1 MEKRENIAEQLF
13 GEALELPRERRGAFL
28 DAACRGIP
36 EVRSAVESMLAE
48 NDRLRGFLSESPYK
62 RAEETT
68 VVEVARL
75 QELNAGTLLGH
86 YRVTRRLGRGGMG
99 VVYEA
104 EDQKLGRSVA
114 IKMLPEATRSDPV
127 ATERFWREARAASS
141 LNHPGICTI
150 YELNESGDHPFIVM
164 ELLEGQSL
172 DKLDYRR
179 AMPYPKLLDFGV
191 QVADA
196 LAAAHRK
203 GILHRD
209 IKPGNIFVSPSGQA
223 KILDFGLAKFED
235 ADSSLASTLV
245 DGGNETEVAGVVFPQ
260 QLLTS
265 PGSTLG
271 TIAYMSPEQAR
282 GEALDARSDVFSLG
296 VVLYQLATGQHPFI
310 GSTTA
315 VTFDRI
321 LNAAPTAP
329 ISINPELPLEF
340 ERVLNETLEKDRE
353 IRCQSAA
360 ELRVDLIRL
369 QRQSSG
375 RHASGPIRPD
385 AGVVEVAPPTAN
397 KSRTLPAALIVL
409 VVLVIASLFAWR
421 LWPRAT
427 PFSSMSVSQ
436 ITNTGTLERIALS
449 GDGKF
454 LAEVKNDAGQ
464 RTVWIRNLATNT
476 DTQILS
482 AFPSQYLGLTFSPD
496 ANYLYFT
503 RETPDNGVVSR
514 IYTMPVFGGTPRQ
527 IVLDVDSA
535 PSLSPDGSRFV
546 YLRWTPDRKDQY
558 SEIHIADKD
567 GSNDQLLYT
576 SINKAEAPVWSPR
589 GSEIAWIE
597 VTGTTTAVVKILDR
611 TSKKVRNIAQPRGAA
626 FDRKDQ
632 GYSDLAWLADGRH
645 LLILYSKAHSDREQ
659 IGILD
664 IAGNGFYPLTND
676 VNAYSQLAITADGKT
691 LATVLTNVDSS
702 LAYYKG
708 DGGKVISSTPLRIT
722 PTSLAWADED
732 RLFLITRG
740 IGISQLER
748 TAGTVQPI
756 DTGDLNIGR
765 YINTCQDGHIL
776 FTAIPK
782 DGAEPHLFR
791 MNGDGSELTQLTHAG
806 IVRAPFCTPDSQK
819 AYFTIRDQADVL
831 LAALWSVPLAG
842 GTPRKEFE
850 AHTRGSFLLTRD
862 AKFAELILV
871 QNLAQSIEIVDLTS
885 LTIVHRLPMDL
896 TYSEGTAPLFSP
908 DGKALVDGAISKSGN
923 TLLYEPIDGSPA
935 HFMIDPTHNTITDFA
950 WSPSGS
956 KLGVLQLRKSSD
968 VVLITDLAGKQPL

>member
-1 MEKRENIAEQLF
+1 MGWTGL
-13 GEALELPRERRGAFL
+13 AL
-28 DAACRGIP
+28 AAWRPPLHDGC
-36 EVRSAVESMLAE
+36 V
-48 NDRLRGFLSESPYK
+48 
-62 RAEETT
+62 
-68 VVEVARL
+68 
-75 QELNAGTLLGH
+75 QELSAGTLLGH

-104 EDQKLGRSVA
+104 EDQKLRRSVA
-114 IKMLPEATRSDPV
+114 IKILPEATRSDL
-127 ATERFWREARAASS
+127 AALERFWREARAASS

-150 YELNESGDHPFIVM
+150 HELNESGDHPFIVM

-172 DKLDYRR
+172 DKLDRR

-196 LAAAHRK
+196 LDAAHKK
-203 GILHRD
+203 GVLHRD
-209 IKPGNIFVSPSGQA
+209 IKPGNIFVSPSGQV

-235 ADSSLASTLV
+235 PDLNLATTLR
-245 DGGNETEVAGVVFPQ
+245 DEGNENVAAHVPQ

-296 VVLYQLATGQHPFI
+296 VVLYELATGKHPFI

-315 VTFDRI
+315 VTFDHI

-340 ERVLNETLEKDRE
+340 DGVLNKVLEKDRE

-360 ELRVDLIRL
+360 ELRVDLKRL
-369 QRQSSG
+369 QRKSSEGHAG
-375 RHASGPIRPD
+375 RSIRPD
-385 AGVVEVAPPTAN
+385 AGVQAAIASPPAK
-397 KSRTLPAALIVL
+397 KSRALPAALIVL
-409 VVLVIASLFAWR
+409 VVVVTAGLLGWR
-421 LWPRAT
+421 MWPRAM

-436 ITNTGTLERIALS
+436 ITDTGTLEGIALS

-482 AFPSQYLGLTFSPD
+482 AYPSQYLGLTFSPD

-535 PSLSPDGSRFV
+535 PSLSPDGNRFV

-576 SINKAEAPVWSPR
+576 SVDKAEAPVWSPR
-589 GSEIAWIE
+589 GNEIAWIE
-597 VTGTTTAVVKILDR
+597 VTGTTTAIVKIMDR
-611 TSKKVRNIAQPRGAA
+611 ASKKVKTIAQPSGTT
-626 FDRKDQ
+626 FDRKDE
-632 GYSDLAWLADGRH
+632 GYSDLAWLPDDRH
-645 LLILYSKAHSDREQ
+645 LLCLYSKAHSDREQ

-664 IAGNGFYPLTND
+664 IAGNGFRPVTND
-676 VNAYSQLAITADGKT
+676 VNAYSQIAITADGKT

-708 DGGKVISSTPLRIT
+708 DGGKIISSTPLRIA

-732 RLFLITRG
+732 RLFLITHSV
-740 IGISQLER
+740 GISQLER
-748 TAGTVQPI
+748 TTGTVQPI
-756 DTGDLNIGR
+756 DTGDLNIGHSVN
-765 YINTCQDGHIL
+765 ICQDGHIL

-782 DGAEPHLFR
+782 NGGEPRLFR
-791 MNGDGSELTQLTHAG
+791 MNGDGSEVTQLTDAG
-806 IVRAPFCTPDSQK
+806 IVRAPFCTPDSHR
-819 AYFTIRDQADVL
+819 AYFTVRDEADAL
-831 LAALWSVPLAG
+831 LATLWSVPLAG

-850 AHTRGSFLLTRD
+850 AHTLGSFLLTRD
-862 AKFAELILV
+862 AKFAALILAH
-871 QNLAQSIEIVDLTS
+871 NLTESLEIVDLTS
-885 LTIVHRLPMDL
+885 LRIVHRSPLDL
-896 TYSEGTAPLFSP
+896 SYSEGASPLFSP
-908 DGKALVDGAISKSGN
+908 DGKAIVEGVISNGGN
-923 TLLYEPIDGSPA
+923 TLRYQPINGSPA

-956 KLGVLQLRKSSD
+956 KLGALQLRKSSD
-968 VVLITDLAGKQPL
+968 VVLITDLAGKKPL

>member
-1 MEKRENIAEQLF
+1 M
-13 GEALELPRERRGAFL
+13 
-28 DAACRGIP
+28 
-36 EVRSAVESMLAE
+36 
-48 NDRLRGFLSESPYK
+48 
-62 RAEETT
+62 
-68 VVEVARL
+68 
-75 QELNAGTLLGH
+75 QELSAGTLLGH
-86 YRVTRRLGRGGMG
+86 YRVIRRLGRGGMG

-104 EDQKLGRSVA
+104 EDRKLGRSVA
-114 IKMLPEATRSDPV
+114 IKILPEATRPDP
-127 ATERFWREARAASS
+127 AALERFWREARAASS

-150 YELNESGDHPFIVM
+150 HELNESGDHPFIVM

-196 LAAAHRK
+196 LDAAHKK

-209 IKPGNIFVSPSGQA
+209 IKPGNIFVSPSGQT

-235 ADSSLASTLV
+235 ADSNLASTLG
-245 DGGNETEVAGVVFPQ
+245 DDGNETVGGPQ

-296 VVLYQLATGQHPFI
+296 VVLYELATGQHPFI

-329 ISINPELPLEF
+329 ISVNPELPLEF
-340 ERVLNETLEKDRE
+340 EGVLNNALEKDRE

-360 ELRVDLIRL
+360 ELRVDLKRL
-369 QRQSSG
+369 QRKSSEGHAG
-375 RHASGPIRPD
+375 RPLHPV
-385 AGVVEVAPPTAN
+385 AGVQVGIAPPRAN
-397 KSRTLPAALIVL
+397 KSRTLSTALIVL
-409 VVLVIASLFAWR
+409 VVVVTAGLFGWW
-421 LWPRAT
+421 LWPRAM

-436 ITNTGTLERIALS
+436 ITNTGTLESIALS

-454 LAEVKNDAGQ
+454 LAEVKNDAGL
-464 RTVWIRNLATNT
+464 RTVWIRDLASNT
-476 DTQILS
+476 DTQILG

-527 IVLDVDSA
+527 IILDVDSA
-535 PSLSPDGSRFV
+535 PSLSPDGNRFV

-567 GSNDQLLYT
+567 GTNDQLLYT
-576 SINKAEAPVWSPR
+576 SIDKTEAPVWSPR
-589 GSEIAWIE
+589 GNEIAWIE
-597 VTGTTTAVVKILDR
+597 VTGATTAVVKILDR
-611 TSKKVRNIAQPRGAA
+611 ASKKVRTIAQPRGAA

-645 LLILYSKAHSDREQ
+645 LLFLYSKAHSDREQ

-664 IAGNGFYPLTND
+664 IAGNGFHTLTND

-702 LAYYKG
+702 VAYYKG
-708 DGGKVISSTPLRIT
+708 DGGKMISSTPLRIT
-722 PTSLAWADED
+722 PTSVAWADED

-748 TAGTVQPI
+748 TAGTVLPI
-756 DTGDLNIGR
+756 DTDDLDIGR

-782 DGAEPHLFR
+782 NGEEPRLFR
-791 MNGDGSELTQLTHAG
+791 MNGDGSEVTQLTDAG

-819 AYFTIRDQADVL
+819 AYFTIRDQTDAL

-850 AHTRGSFLLTRD
+850 AHTLGSFLLTRD
-862 AKFAELILV
+862 AKFAELLLAH
-871 QNLAQSIEIVDLTS
+871 NLAESLEIVDLTARR
-885 LTIVHRLPMDL
+885 TVHLLPLDVS
-896 TYSEGTAPLFSP
+896 YSGGTSPLFSP
-908 DGKALVDGAISKSGN
+908 DGKAIVDGAISKSGN
-923 TLLYEPIDGSPA
+923 TLRYLPIDGSPA

-968 VVLITDLAGKQPL
+968 VVLITDLAGKKPL

>member
-1 MEKRENIAEQLF
+1 MEKPENIAEQLF
-13 GEALELPRERRGAFL
+13 GEALELPRERRSAFL
-28 DAACRGIP
+28 DVACRRTPG
-36 EVRSAVESMLAE
+36 VRSAVESMLAE
-48 NDRLRGFLSESPYK
+48 NDRLSGFLSEPPYK
-62 RAEETT
+62 KVLATA
-68 VVEVARL
+68 VVGATRL
-75 QELNAGTLLGH
+75 QELSAGTLLGH

-114 IKMLPEATRSDPV
+114 IKMLPEATRSDPE
-127 ATERFWREARAASS
+127 AIERFWREARAASS
-141 LNHPGICTI
+141 LNHPGICI
-150 YELNESGDHPFIVM
+150 IHELNESGDHPFIVM

-172 DKLDYRR
+172 DKLDYRGG
-179 AMPYPKLLDFGV
+179 MPFPKLLDFGV

-196 LAAAHRK
+196 LAAAHKK

-223 KILDFGLAKFED
+223 KILDFGLAKFGD
-235 ADSSLASTLV
+235 ADSSLASTLG
-245 DGGNETEVAGVVFPQ
+245 DGGDETVVEGAVPR

-282 GEALDARSDVFSLG
+282 GEALDTRSDIFSLG
-296 VVLYQLATGQHPFI
+296 VVLYELATGQHPFI

-329 ISINPELPLEF
+329 ISVNPELPLEF
-340 ERVLNETLEKDRE
+340 ERVLNEALEKDRD

-360 ELRVDLIRL
+360 ELRLDLQRL
-369 QRQSSG
+369 QRKSSEG
-375 RHASGPIRPD
+375 RALRSTRSD
-385 AGVVEVAPPTAN
+385 ATAQIEIAPPPKN

-409 VVLVIASLFAWR
+409 VVVIAGLFGWR
-421 LWPRAT
+421 LWPHAK
-427 PFSSMSVSQ
+427 PFSSISVSQ

-503 RETPDNGVVSR
+503 RETPDNGAVSR

-576 SINKAEAPVWSPR
+576 SIQKTEAPVWSPR
-589 GSEIAWIE
+589 GGEIAWIE
-597 VTGTTTAVVKILDR
+597 VTGTTTAVVKIMDR
-611 TSKKVRNIAQPRGAA
+611 ASKRVRTIAQPKGAA

-632 GYSDLAWLADGRH
+632 GYSDLAWLGDDRH
-645 LLILYSKAHSDREQ
+645 LLFLYSKAHSDREQ

-664 IAGNGFYPLTND
+664 IAVNGFRTLTND
-676 VNAYSQLAITADGKT
+676 VNAYSQLAVTADGKT

-708 DGGKVISSTPLRIT
+708 DGGKMFSSTPLRIA

-732 RLFLITRG
+732 HLFLITRG

-748 TAGTVQPI
+748 TAGNVQPI
-756 DTGDLNIGR
+756 DTGDLDIGR
-765 YINTCQDGHIL
+765 YIDTCQDGYIL

-782 DGAEPHLFR
+782 NAGESRLFR
-791 MNGDGSELTQLTHAG
+791 MNGDGSEITQLTDAG
-806 IVRAPFCTPDSQK
+806 SARAPFCTPDSQK

-850 AHTRGSFLLTRD
+850 AHTFGSFLLTRD
-862 AKFAELILV
+862 AKFTELILAH
-871 QNLAQSIEIVDLTS
+871 NLTNSLDIVDLTS
-885 LTIVHRLPMDL
+885 RRIVHRLPMDMSY
-896 TYSEGTAPLFSP
+896 TEGASPLFSP
-908 DGKALVDGAISKSGN
+908 DGKAIVEGASSKSGN
-923 TLLYEPIDGSPA
+923 TLRYQPIDGSPA

-968 VVLITDLAGKQPL
+968 VVLITDLAGKKPL

>member
-1 MEKRENIAEQLF
+1 M
-13 GEALELPRERRGAFL
+13 
-28 DAACRGIP
+28 
-36 EVRSAVESMLAE
+36 
-48 NDRLRGFLSESPYK
+48 
-62 RAEETT
+62 
-68 VVEVARL
+68 
-75 QELNAGTLLGH
+75 QELSAGTLLGH
-86 YRVTRRLGRGGMG
+86 YRVIRRLGRGGMG

-104 EDQKLGRSVA
+104 EDRKLGRSVA
-114 IKMLPEATRSDPV
+114 IKILPEATRPDP
-127 ATERFWREARAASS
+127 AALERFWREARAASS

-150 YELNESGDHPFIVM
+150 HELNESGDHPFIVM

-196 LAAAHRK
+196 LDAAHKK

-209 IKPGNIFVSPSGQA
+209 IKPGNIFVSPSGQT

-235 ADSSLASTLV
+235 ADSNLASTLG
-245 DGGNETEVAGVVFPQ
+245 DDGNETVGGPQ

-296 VVLYQLATGQHPFI
+296 VVLYELATGQHPFI

-329 ISINPELPLEF
+329 ISVNPELPLEF
-340 ERVLNETLEKDRE
+340 EGVLNNALEKDRE

-360 ELRVDLIRL
+360 ELRVDLKRL
-369 QRQSSG
+369 QRKSSEGHAG
-375 RHASGPIRPD
+375 RPIRPD
-385 AGVVEVAPPTAN
+385 AGVQVGIAPPPAN

-409 VVLVIASLFAWR
+409 AVVVTAGLLGWR
-421 LWPRAT
+421 LWPRPM
-427 PFSSMSVSQ
+427 PFSSMFVSQ
-436 ITNTGTLERIALS
+436 ITNTGTLERIAIS

-482 AFPSQYLGLTFSPD
+482 AYPSQYLGLTFSPD

-535 PSLSPDGSRFV
+535 PSLSPDGNHFV

-576 SINKAEAPVWSPR
+576 SVDKTEAPVWSPQ
-589 GSEIAWIE
+589 GNEIAWIE
-597 VTGTTTAVVKILDR
+597 ATGTTTAVVTILDR
-611 TSKKVRNIAQPRGAA
+611 ASKRVRTIAQPKGAA

-632 GYSDLAWLADGRH
+632 GYSDLAWLGDDRH
-645 LLILYSKAHSDREQ
+645 LLFLYSKAHSDREQ

-664 IAGNGFYPLTND
+664 IAAHGFRTLTND
-676 VNAYSQLAITADGKT
+676 VNAYSQLAVTADGKT

-708 DGGKVISSTPLRIT
+708 DGGKMISSMPLRIT

-748 TAGTVQPI
+748 NAGTVQPI
-756 DTGDLNIGR
+756 DTGDLDIGR
-765 YINTCQDGHIL
+765 YIDTCQDGYIL

-782 DGAEPHLFR
+782 NAEEPRLFR
-791 MNGDGSELTQLTHAG
+791 MNGDGSEITQLTGAG
-806 IVRAPFCTPDSQK
+806 SARAPFCTPDSQK

-842 GTPRKEFE
+842 GN
-850 AHTRGSFLLTRD
+850 S
-862 AKFAELILV
+862 AE
-871 QNLAQSIEIVDLTS
+871 
-885 LTIVHRLPMDL
+885 
-896 TYSEGTAPLFSP
+896 
-908 DGKALVDGAISKSGN
+908 
-923 TLLYEPIDGSPA
+923 
-935 HFMIDPTHNTITDFA
+935 
-950 WSPSGS
+950 
-956 KLGVLQLRKSSD
+956 GV
-968 VVLITDLAGKQPL
+968 

>member
-1 MEKRENIAEQLF
+1 MGLD
-13 GEALELPRERRGAFL
+13 GLAL
-28 DAACRGIP
+28 AAWRPPLHDGC
-36 EVRSAVESMLAE
+36 V
-48 NDRLRGFLSESPYK
+48 
-62 RAEETT
+62 
-68 VVEVARL
+68 
-75 QELNAGTLLGH
+75 QELSAGTLLGH

-104 EDQKLGRSVA
+104 EDQKLRRSVA
-114 IKMLPEATRSDPV
+114 IKVLPEATRSDP
-127 ATERFWREARAASS
+127 AALERFWREARAASS

-150 YELNESGDHPFIVM
+150 HELNESGDQPFIVM

-179 AMPYPKLLDFGV
+179 AMPYHKLLDFGV

-196 LAAAHRK
+196 LDVAHRK

-209 IKPGNIFVSPSGQA
+209 IKPGNIFVSPSGQV

-235 ADSSLASTLV
+235 ADSNLASTLR
-245 DGGNETEVAGVVFPQ
+245 DDGNENRAAQAFSQ
-260 QLLTS
+260 QQLTS

-282 GEALDARSDVFSLG
+282 GETLDARSDVFSLG
-296 VVLYQLATGQHPFI
+296 VVLYEVATGKHPFI
-310 GSTTA
+310 GATTA

-329 ISINPELPLEF
+329 ISVNPELPLEF
-340 ERVLNETLEKDRE
+340 EGVLNKALEKDRE
-353 IRCQSAA
+353 MRCQSAA
-360 ELRVDLIRL
+360 ELRADLKRFQRKSSDGHTIRANTDV
-369 QRQSSG
+369 QVG
-375 RHASGPIRPD
+375 TA
-385 AGVVEVAPPTAN
+385 APPAN
-397 KSRTLPAALIVL
+397 KPRTLPVVL
-409 VVLVIASLFAWR
+409 VVLLFVATAGMLGWW
-421 LWPRAT
+421 LWPPT
-427 PFSSMSVSQ
+427 MPFSSMSVSQ
-436 ITNTGTLERIALS
+436 ITNTGTLEGIALS

-482 AFPSQYLGLTFSPD
+482 AYPSRYMGLTFSPD

-535 PSLSPDGSRFV
+535 PSLSPDGNHFV

-567 GSNDQLLYT
+567 GRNDQLLYS
-576 SINKAEAPVWSPR
+576 SIDKTEAPVWSPR
-589 GSEIAWIE
+589 GNEIAWIE
-597 VTGTTTAVVKILDR
+597 VTGPTTAIVKIMDR
-611 TSKKVRNIAQPRGAA
+611 ASKSVKTIAQPRGAD
-626 FDRKDQ
+626 FDRKDL
-632 GYSDLAWLADGRH
+632 GYSDLAWLPDGRH
-645 LLILYSKAHSDREQ
+645 LLCLYSKAHSDREQ

-664 IAGNGFYPLTND
+664 ISGNGFRTLTND

-708 DGGKVISSTPLRIT
+708 DGGKMISSTPLRIT
-722 PTSLAWADED
+722 PTSLAWADEN

-748 TAGTVQPI
+748 TTGTVQPI
-756 DTGDLNIGR
+756 DTDDLDIGR
-765 YINTCQDGHIL
+765 YINTCHDGHVL

-782 DGAEPHLFR
+782 DGEAPRLFR
-791 MNGDGSELTQLTHAG
+791 MNGDGSELTQLTNKG

-819 AYFTIRDQADVL
+819 AYFTIRDETDTS
-831 LAALWSVPLAG
+831 LAGLWSVPLAG
-842 GTPRKEFE
+842 VTPQKEFS
-850 AHTRGSFLLTRD
+850 AD
-862 AKFAELILV
+862 A
-871 QNLAQSIEIVDLTS
+871 
-885 LTIVHRLPMDL
+885 
-896 TYSEGTAPLFSP
+896 G
-908 DGKALVDGAISKSGN
+908 
-923 TLLYEPIDGSPA
+923 
-935 HFMIDPTHNTITDFA
+935 
-950 WSPSGS
+950 
-956 KLGVLQLRKSSD
+956 
-968 VVLITDLAGKQPL
+968 

>member
-1 MEKRENIAEQLF
+1 MGSTGL
-13 GEALELPRERRGAFL
+13 AL
-28 DAACRGIP
+28 AAWRPPLHDCC
-36 EVRSAVESMLAE
+36 V
-48 NDRLRGFLSESPYK
+48 
-62 RAEETT
+62 
-68 VVEVARL
+68 
-75 QELNAGTLLGH
+75 QELRAGILLGH
-86 YRVTRRLGRGGMG
+86 YRVTRRLGLGGMG

-114 IKMLPEATRSDPV
+114 IKVLPEATRPDP
-127 ATERFWREARAASS
+127 AALERFWREARAASS

-150 YELNESGDHPFIVM
+150 YELNESGDQPFIVM
-164 ELLEGQSL
+164 ELLKGQSL
-172 DKLDYRR
+172 DKLDCRR

-196 LAAAHRK
+196 LDAAHRK

-209 IKPGNIFVSPSGQA
+209 IKPSNIFVSPSGQV

-235 ADSSLASTLV
+235 ADSNLASTLG
-245 DGGNETEVAGVVFPQ
+245 DDGNENGATQAFPQ
-260 QLLTS
+260 QQLTS

-296 VVLYQLATGQHPFI
+296 VVLYEVATGKHPFI
-310 GSTTA
+310 GVTTA

-329 ISINPELPLEF
+329 ISVNPELPLEF
-340 ERVLNETLEKDRE
+340 EGVLNKALEKDRE

-360 ELRVDLIRL
+360 ELRVDLKRL
-369 QRQSSG
+369 QRKSSEGHAG
-375 RHASGPIRPD
+375 RPIRPD
-385 AGVVEVAPPTAN
+385 GSVQVGIAPPPAN
-397 KSRTLPAALIVL
+397 RSRTLPAALIVL
-409 VVLVIASLFAWR
+409 AVVVTAGLFGWR
-421 LWPRAT
+421 LWPRVL

-482 AFPSQYLGLTFSPD
+482 AYPSQYLGLTFSPD

-535 PSLSPDGSRFV
+535 PSLSPDGNHFV

-567 GSNDQLLYT
+567 GSNDQLLYS
-576 SINKAEAPVWSPR
+576 SIHKTEAPVWSPR
-589 GSEIAWIE
+589 GDEIAWIE
-597 VTGTTTAVVKILDR
+597 ATGTTTAVVTILDR
-611 TSKKVRNIAQPRGAA
+611 ASKRVRTIPQPKGAA

-632 GYSDLAWLADGRH
+632 GYSDLAWLGDDRH
-645 LLILYSKAHSDREQ
+645 LLFLYSKAHSDREQ

-664 IAGNGFYPLTND
+664 IAVNGFRTLTND
-676 VNAYSQLAITADGKT
+676 VNAYSQLAVTADGKT

-708 DGGKVISSTPLRIT
+708 DGGKMFSSTPLRIT

-748 TAGTVQPI
+748 TTGTVQPI
-756 DTGDLNIGR
+756 DTGDLDIGR
-765 YINTCQDGHIL
+765 YIDTCQDGYIL

-782 DGAEPHLFR
+782 NAGESRLFR
-791 MNGDGSELTQLTHAG
+791 MNGDGSEITQLTDAG
-806 IVRAPFCTPDSQK
+806 SARAPFCTPDSQK

-831 LAALWSVPLAG
+831 FAALWSVPLVG

-850 AHTRGSFLLTRD
+850 AHTFGSFLLTRD
-862 AKFAELILV
+862 AKFTELILAH
-871 QNLAQSIEIVDLTS
+871 NLTESLDIVDLTS
-885 LTIVHRLPMDL
+885 RRIVHRLPMDMS
-896 TYSEGTAPLFSP
+896 YSEGASPLFSP
-908 DGKALVDGAISKSGN
+908 DGKAIVEGASSKSGN
-923 TLLYEPIDGSPA
+923 TLRYQPIDGSPA
-935 HFMIDPTHNTITDFA
+935 HSMIDPTHNAITDFA

-968 VVLITDLAGKQPL
+968 VVLITDLAGKKPL

>member
-1 MEKRENIAEQLF
+1 
-13 GEALELPRERRGAFL
+13 
-28 DAACRGIP
+28 
-36 EVRSAVESMLAE
+36 
-48 NDRLRGFLSESPYK
+48 
-62 RAEETT
+62 
-68 VVEVARL
+68 
-75 QELNAGTLLGH
+75 
-86 YRVTRRLGRGGMG
+86 MG

-114 IKMLPEATRSDPV
+114 IKMLPEAARRDP
-127 ATERFWREARAASS
+127 AALERFWREARAASS

-150 YELNESGDHPFIVM
+150 HELNESGDQPFLVM

-172 DKLDYRR
+172 DKLDYGR
-179 AMPYPKLLDFGV
+179 AMPYPRLLDFGV

-196 LAAAHRK
+196 LDAAHRK

-235 ADSSLASTLV
+235 AHSHLASTLGN
-245 DGGNETEVAGVVFPQ
+245 DGNETAVAGVFPR

-282 GEALDARSDVFSLG
+282 GETLDARSDVFSLG
-296 VVLYQLATGQHPFI
+296 VVLYELATGRHPFI

-321 LNAAPTAP
+321 LNAAPAAP
-329 ISINPELPLEF
+329 ISVNPELPLDF
-340 ERVLNETLEKDRE
+340 EAVLNKALEKDRE

-360 ELRVDLIRL
+360 ELRADLKRL
-369 QRQSSG
+369 QRRSSEGHAG
-375 RHASGPIRPD
+375 RPIPPD
-385 AGVVEVAPPTAN
+385 AGMRVGIAPPPAH
-397 KSRTLPAALIVL
+397 KSRTLAAALIVL
-409 VVLVIASLFAWR
+409 VVVVTAGLLAWR
-421 LWPRAT
+421 LWPRAL

-436 ITNTGTLERIALS
+436 ITNTGTLERVALS

-503 RETPDNGVVSR
+503 RDTPDNGLVSR

-576 SINKAEAPVWSPR
+576 SIDKAEAPVWSPR
-589 GSEIAWIE
+589 GNEIAWIE
-597 VTGTTTAVVKILDR
+597 VTGTTAAVVKILDR
-611 TSKKVRNIAQPRGAA
+611 NSKRVKTIAQPRGAA

-645 LLILYSKAHSDREQ
+645 LLILYSRAHSDREQ

-664 IAGNGFYPLTND
+664 IAGNGFHTLTND
-676 VNAYSQLAITADGKT
+676 VNAYSQLAITADGMT
-691 LATVLTNVDSS
+691 LATVLTDVDSS
-702 LAYYKG
+702 LAYYNG
-708 DGGKVISSTPLRIT
+708 DGGKMISSTPLRIT

-732 RLFLITRG
+732 RLFLITRN
-740 IGISQLER
+740 IGISQVER
-748 TAGTVQPI
+748 TAGTVQPM
-756 DTGDLNIGR
+756 DTGDLVVGR
-765 YINTCQDGHIL
+765 YINTCQDGHVL
-776 FTAIPK
+776 FTAIP
-782 DGAEPHLFR
+782 GNGGEPRLFR
-791 MNGDGSELTQLTHAG
+791 MNGDGSEITQLTSAG
-806 IVRAPFCTPDSQK
+806 TVRAPFCAPDSQK
-819 AYFTIRDQADVL
+819 AYFTVRDEADTL

-850 AHTRGSFLLTRD
+850 AHTFGSFLLTRN
-862 AKFAELILV
+862 AKFVALTLAH
-871 QNLAQSIEIVDLTS
+871 NLGESIEVVDLTS
-885 LTIVHRLPMDL
+885 LLIVHRLSLDAR
-896 TYSEGTAPLFSP
+896 YSEGASPFFSP
-908 DGKALVDGAISKSGN
+908 DGKAIVDGALSRSGN
-923 TLLYEPIDGSPA
+923 ALRYHPIDGSPA
-935 HFMIDPTHNTITDFA
+935 HFMTEPTRNTITDFA

-956 KLGVLQLRKSSD
+956 KLGVLQLRTSSD
-968 VVLITDLAGKQPL
+968 VVLITDLAGKKQL

>member
-1 MEKRENIAEQLF
+1 MAQGVHPGWGWTGL
-13 GEALELPRERRGAFL
+13 AL
-28 DAACRGIP
+28 AAWRPPLHDGC
-36 EVRSAVESMLAE
+36 V
-48 NDRLRGFLSESPYK
+48 
-62 RAEETT
+62 
-68 VVEVARL
+68 
-75 QELNAGTLLGH
+75 QELSAGTLLGH
-86 YRVTRRLGRGGMG
+86 YKVTRRLGRGGMG

-114 IKMLPEATRSDPV
+114 IKVLPEATHPDPV
-127 ATERFWREARAASS
+127 ALERFWREARAASS

-150 YELNESGDHPFIVM
+150 HELNESGDQPFIVM

-196 LAAAHRK
+196 LDAAHKK

-235 ADSSLASTLV
+235 ADSNLASTRG
-245 DGGNETEVAGVVFPQ
+245 DDGNETAVAGAFPQ

-296 VVLYQLATGQHPFI
+296 VVLYELATGKHPFI

-315 VTFDRI
+315 VTFDHI

-329 ISINPELPLEF
+329 ISVNPELPLEF
-340 ERVLNETLEKDRE
+340 EGVLNKTLEKDRE

-360 ELRVDLIRL
+360 ELRVDLKRL
-369 QRQSSG
+369 QRKSSESHAG
-375 RHASGPIRPD
+375 RLIPAD
-385 AGVVEVAPPTAN
+385 AGVQVRVAPPPAN

-409 VVLVIASLFAWR
+409 VVVVTAGLFGWR
-421 LWPRAT
+421 MWPRAV

-436 ITNTGTLERIALS
+436 ITNTGTLEKIALS

-503 RETPDNGVVSR
+503 RETPDNGAVSR

-527 IVLDVDSA
+527 IVLDVDSV

-576 SINKAEAPVWSPR
+576 SIEKAEAPVWSPR

-597 VTGTTTAVVKILDR
+597 VTGPTGAVVKILDSASKRVR
-611 TSKKVRNIAQPRGAA
+611 TIAQPRGTA

-645 LLILYSKAHSDREQ
+645 LLFLYSKAHSDREQ

-664 IAGNGFYPLTND
+664 IVGNGFRTLTND

-708 DGGKVISSTPLRIT
+708 DGGKMISSTPLRTT

-740 IGISQLER
+740 IGISQVER
-748 TAGTVQPI
+748 TAGTEQPI

-782 DGAEPHLFR
+782 NGGGPRLFR
-791 MNGDGSELTQLTHAG
+791 MNGDGSEVTQLTNAG
-806 IVRAPFCTPDSQK
+806 NVRAPFCTPDSQK
-819 AYFTIRDQADVL
+819 AYFTVRDQADAL

-850 AHTRGSFLLTRD
+850 AHTFGSFLLTRD
-862 AKFAELILV
+862 AKFAQLTLV
-871 QNLAQSIEIVDLTS
+871 HNLAESSEIMDLTS
-885 LTIVHRLPMDL
+885 LRIVHRLPLD
-896 TYSEGTAPLFSP
+896 TSYSEGASPFFSA
-908 DGKALVDGAISKSGN
+908 DGKAIVEGAISKSGN
-923 TLLYEPIDGSPA
+923 TLRYQPIDGSPP
-935 HFMIDPTHNTITDFA
+935 HFMIDPTHNAITDFA

-956 KLGVLQLRKSSD
+956 KLGALQLRKSSD
-968 VVLITDLAGKQPL
+968 VVLITDLAGKKPL

>member
-1 MEKRENIAEQLF
+1 MEKRDNIAEQLF
-13 GEALELPRERRGAFL
+13 GQALELPREQRGAFL
-28 DAACRGIP
+28 DAACRGTP
-36 EVRSAVESMLAE
+36 EVRSAVESMLAD
-48 NDRLRGFLSESPYK
+48 NDKLNGFLPKSPYK
-62 RAEETT
+62 KLEETP
-68 VVEVARL
+68 VVGVTRL
-75 QELNAGTLLGH
+75 QELSAGTLLGH
-86 YRVTRRLGRGGMG
+86 YRVIRRLGRGGMG

-104 EDQKLGRSVA
+104 EDQKLGRFVA
-114 IKMLPEATRSDPV
+114 IKMLPEATRSDPE
-127 ATERFWREARAASS
+127 AIERFWREARAASS

-150 YELNESGDHPFIVM
+150 HELNESGDHPFIVM

-172 DKLDYRR
+172 DKLDYRG
-179 AMPYPKLLDFGV
+179 AMPFPKLLDFGV

-223 KILDFGLAKFED
+223 KILDFGLAKFGD
-235 ADSSLASTLV
+235 VDSSLASTLGY
-245 DGGNETEVAGVVFPQ
+245 GGNETVMEGAFPR

-282 GEALDARSDVFSLG
+282 GEVLDTRSDVFSLG
-296 VVLYQLATGQHPFI
+296 VVLYELATGQHPFI

-315 VTFDRI
+315 LTFNLI
-321 LNAAPTAP
+321 LNAEPAAP
-329 ISINPELPLEF
+329 SSVNPELPLEF
-340 ERVLNETLEKDRE
+340 ERVLNEALEKDRN

-360 ELRVDLIRL
+360 ELRLDLQRL
-369 QRQSSG
+369 QRKSSG
-375 RHASGPIRPD
+375 GHAGRSIRSD
-385 AGVVEVAPPTAN
+385 ASVQIEITPPREN

-409 VVLVIASLFAWR
+409 VVVVTAGLFSWR
-421 LWPRAT
+421 LRPRAI

-436 ITNTGTLERIALS
+436 ITNTGTLEKIALS

-476 DTQILS
+476 DTEILS

-503 RETPDNGVVSR
+503 RETPDNGIVSR

-527 IVLDVDSA
+527 IVLDVDSV

-558 SEIHIADKD
+558 SEIHIAAKD

-576 SINKAEAPVWSPR
+576 SIDKAEPPVWSPQ
-589 GSEIAWIE
+589 GNEIAWIE

-611 TSKKVRNIAQPRGAA
+611 TSKRVSTITQPKGAA
-626 FDRKDQ
+626 FDRNDQ
-632 GYSDLAWLADGRH
+632 GYSNLAWLADGRH
-645 LLILYSKAHSDREQ
+645 LLFLYLKTHSDREQ

-664 IAGNGFYPLTND
+664 IAGNGFDSLTND

-708 DGGKVISSTPLRIT
+708 DGGKMISSTPLRIT
-722 PTSLAWADED
+722 PTSLAWADDD

-756 DTGDLNIGR
+756 DTGDQNIGR
-765 YINTCQDGHIL
+765 YINTCRDGHIL

-782 DGAEPHLFR
+782 DGAEPRLFR
-791 MNGDGSELTQLTHAG
+791 MNGDGSEVTQLTDAG
-806 IVRAPFCTPDSQK
+806 FVRAPFCTPDSRK
-819 AYFTIRDQADVL
+819 AYFTIRDDTDIS
-831 LAALWSVPLAG
+831 LAALWSKPLEG
-842 GTPRKEFE
+842 GVYGRSL
-850 AHTRGSFLLTRD
+850 RLTRV
-862 AKFAELILV
+862 AAS
-871 QNLAQSIEIVDLTS
+871 N
-885 LTIVHRLPMDL
+885 
-896 TYSEGTAPLFSP
+896 
-908 DGKALVDGAISKSGN
+908 
-923 TLLYEPIDGSPA
+923 
-935 HFMIDPTHNTITDFA
+935 
-950 WSPSGS
+950 
-956 KLGVLQLRKSSD
+956 
-968 VVLITDLAGKQPL
+968 

>member
-1 MEKRENIAEQLF
+1 VLA
-13 GEALELPRERRGAFL
+13 ATRRLIKAF
-28 DAACRGIP
+28 AAWRPPLHDGC
-36 EVRSAVESMLAE
+36 V
-48 NDRLRGFLSESPYK
+48 
-62 RAEETT
+62 
-68 VVEVARL
+68 
-75 QELNAGTLLGH
+75 QELSAGTILGH

-114 IKMLPEATRSDPV
+114 IKMLPEATRPDP
-127 ATERFWREARAASS
+127 AALERFWREARAASS

-150 YELNESGDHPFIVM
+150 HELNESGDQPFIVM

-196 LAAAHRK
+196 LDAAHRK

-209 IKPGNIFVSPSGQA
+209 IKPGNIFVSPSGKA
-223 KILDFGLAKFED
+223 KILDFGLAKLED
-235 ADSSLASTLV
+235 ADSNLASTLGD
-245 DGGNETEVAGVVFPQ
+245 DGDETVVARVFPQ
-260 QLLTS
+260 QQLTS

-282 GEALDARSDVFSLG
+282 GEVLDARSDVFSLG
-296 VVLYQLATGQHPFI
+296 VVLYELATGRHPFI

-321 LNAAPTAP
+321 LNATPTAP
-329 ISINPELPLEF
+329 ISVNPELPLEF
-340 ERVLNETLEKDRE
+340 EGVLNKALEKDRE

-360 ELRVDLIRL
+360 ELRVDLKRL
-369 QRQSSG
+369 QRKSSEGHAG
-375 RHASGPIRPD
+375 RPIRPG
-385 AGVVEVAPPTAN
+385 AGVQVGIAPPPAN
-397 KSRTLPAALIVL
+397 KSRTLPNTLIVL
-409 VVLVIASLFAWR
+409 VVVVTAGLFGWR
-421 LWPRAT
+421 LWPRAM

-482 AFPSQYLGLTFSPD
+482 AFPSQYLGLAFSPD

-503 RETPDNGVVSR
+503 RETPDNGRVSR

-576 SINKAEAPVWSPR
+576 SIDKAEAPVWSPR
-589 GSEIAWIE
+589 GKEIAWIE
-597 VTGTTTAVVKILDR
+597 VTGATAAVVKILDR
-611 TSKKVRNIAQPRGAA
+611 ASKRVRTIVQPRGAA

-645 LLILYSKAHSDREQ
+645 LLLLYSKAHSDREQ

-664 IAGNGFYPLTND
+664 IAGNGFHTLTND

-708 DGGKVISSTPLRIT
+708 DGGKMISSTPLRIT

-756 DTGDLNIGR
+756 DTGDLDIGR

-782 DGAEPHLFR
+782 NGGEPRLFR
-791 MNGDGSELTQLTHAG
+791 MNRDGSEVTQLTDAG
-806 IVRAPFCTPDSQK
+806 NVRAPFCTPDNQK
-819 AYFTIRDQADVL
+819 AYFTIRDEADAL

-850 AHTRGSFLLTRD
+850 AHTFGSILLTRD

-871 QNLAQSIEIVDLTS
+871 HNLAESLEIMDLTS
-885 LTIVHRLPMDL
+885 LRIVHRLPLDAS
-896 TYSEGTAPLFSP
+896 YSEGTSPLFSP
-908 DGKALVDGAISKSGN
+908 DGKAIVEGAISKSGN
-923 TLLYEPIDGSPA
+923 TLRYQPIDGSPA
-935 HFMIDPTHNTITDFA
+935 HFMIDPTQNTITDFA

-956 KLGVLQLRKSSD
+956 KLGALQLRKSSD
-968 VVLITDLAGKQPL
+968 VVLITDLAAKKPL

>member
-1 MEKRENIAEQLF
+1 
-13 GEALELPRERRGAFL
+13 
-28 DAACRGIP
+28 
-36 EVRSAVESMLAE
+36 
-48 NDRLRGFLSESPYK
+48 
-62 RAEETT
+62 
-68 VVEVARL
+68 
-75 QELNAGTLLGH
+75 
-86 YRVTRRLGRGGMG
+86 MG

-104 EDQKLGRSVA
+104 EDQKLRRSVA
-114 IKMLPEATRSDPV
+114 IKILPEATRSDP
-127 ATERFWREARAASS
+127 AALERFWREARAASS

-150 YELNESGDHPFIVM
+150 HELNESGDQPFIVM

-179 AMPYPKLLDFGV
+179 AMPFPKLLDLGV
-191 QVADA
+191 QLADA
-196 LAAAHRK
+196 LDAAHRK

-209 IKPGNIFVSPSGQA
+209 IKPGNIFVSPSGQV

-235 ADSSLASTLV
+235 ADLNLATTLRD
-245 DGGNETEVAGVVFPQ
+245 DGNQTVLAQMFPQ
-260 QLLTS
+260 QQLTS

-282 GEALDARSDVFSLG
+282 GEVLDARSDVFSLG
-296 VVLYQLATGQHPFI
+296 VVLYEVSTGKHPFI
-310 GSTTA
+310 GPTTA

-321 LNAAPTAP
+321 LNAPPTAP
-329 ISINPELPLEF
+329 ISVNPELPLEF
-340 ERVLNETLEKDRE
+340 EGVLNKALEKDRE

-360 ELRVDLIRL
+360 ELRVDLKRL
-369 QRQSSG
+369 QRKSSEGHAG
-375 RHASGPIRPD
+375 RPIRPD
-385 AGVVEVAPPTAN
+385 TGVQARIAPPRAN
-397 KSRTLPAALIVL
+397 KSRTLLAALIVL
-409 VVLVIASLFAWR
+409 AVVVAAGLLGWR
-421 LWPRAT
+421 LWPRAM

-436 ITNTGTLERIALS
+436 ITNTGTLEGIALS

-482 AFPSQYLGLTFSPD
+482 AFPSRYLGLTFSPD

-535 PSLSPDGSRFV
+535 PSLSPDGNRFV

-567 GSNDQLLYT
+567 GGNDQLLYT
-576 SINKAEAPVWSPR
+576 SADKAEAPVWSPR
-589 GSEIAWIE
+589 GNEIAWIE
-597 VTGTTTAVVKILDR
+597 VTGVTTAVVKILDR
-611 TSKKVRNIAQPRGAA
+611 ASKSVRTIAQPRGAA

-632 GYSDLAWLADGRH
+632 GDSDLAWLPDGRH
-645 LLILYSKAHSDREQ
+645 LLCLYSKAHSDREQ

-664 IAGNGFYPLTND
+664 IAGNGFRPLTND

-702 LAYYKG
+702 VAYYKG
-708 DGGKVISSTPLRIT
+708 DGGKMISSTPLRIA

-732 RLFLITRG
+732 RLFLITHSV
-740 IGISQLER
+740 GISQLER
-748 TAGTVQPI
+748 TTGTVQPI

-765 YINTCQDGHIL
+765 SVNTCQDGHIL
-776 FTAIPK
+776 FTAIPRN
-782 DGAEPHLFR
+782 GGEPRLFR
-791 MNGDGSELTQLTHAG
+791 MNGDGSEVTQLTDAG
-806 IVRAPFCTPDSQK
+806 IVRAPFCTPDSQR
-819 AYFTIRDQADVL
+819 AYFTIRDEADAL
-831 LAALWSVPLAG
+831 LATLWSVPLAG

-850 AHTRGSFLLTRD
+850 AHTLGSFLLTRD
-862 AKFAELILV
+862 AKFAALILAH
-871 QNLAQSIEIVDLTS
+871 NLTESLEIVDLTS
-885 LTIVHRLPMDL
+885 LRIVHRFPLDL
-896 TYSEGTAPLFSP
+896 SYSEGASPLFSP
-908 DGKALVDGAISKSGN
+908 DGKAIVEGAISKGGN
-923 TLLYEPIDGSPA
+923 TLRYEPIDGSPA
-935 HFMIDPTHNTITDFA
+935 HSMIDPTHNAITDFA

-968 VVLITDLAGKQPL
+968 VVLITDLAGKNPL

>member
-1 MEKRENIAEQLF
+1 M
-13 GEALELPRERRGAFL
+13 
-28 DAACRGIP
+28 
-36 EVRSAVESMLAE
+36 
-48 NDRLRGFLSESPYK
+48 
-62 RAEETT
+62 
-68 VVEVARL
+68 
-75 QELNAGTLLGH
+75 QELSAGTLLGH

-114 IKMLPEATRSDPV
+114 IKILPEATRQDP
-127 ATERFWREARAASS
+127 AALERFWREARAASS

-150 YELNESGDHPFIVM
+150 HELNESGDQPFIVM

-179 AMPYPKLLDFGV
+179 AMPYPRLLDLGV

-196 LAAAHRK
+196 LDAAHRK

-235 ADSSLASTLV
+235 ADSNLASTLGD
-245 DGGNETEVAGVVFPQ
+245 DGEGTVVARVSPQ
-260 QLLTS
+260 QQLTS

-296 VVLYQLATGQHPFI
+296 VVLYELATGQHPFI

-315 VTFDRI
+315 LTFDRI
-321 LNAAPTAP
+321 LNAAPVAP
-329 ISINPELPLEF
+329 ISVNPELPPEF
-340 ERVLNETLEKDRE
+340 EGVLNKTLEKDRE

-360 ELRVDLIRL
+360 ELRVDLKRL
-369 QRQSSG
+369 QRKSSEG
-375 RHASGPIRPD
+375 HASRAIRPD
-385 AGVVEVAPPTAN
+385 AGVQVGIAPPPTN
-397 KSRTLPAALIVL
+397 KSRTLLAVLIVL
-409 VVLVIASLFAWR
+409 VVVVTAGLFAWR
-421 LWPRAT
+421 LWPRAM

-454 LAEVKNDAGQ
+454 LAEVKNDTGQ

-503 RETPDNGVVSR
+503 RETPDNGIVSR

-567 GSNDQLLYT
+567 GSNDQLIYT
-576 SINKAEAPVWSPR
+576 SIDKAEAPVWSPR
-589 GSEIAWIE
+589 GNEIAWIE
-597 VTGTTTAVVKILDR
+597 VTGATTAVVKILDR
-611 TSKKVRNIAQPRGAA
+611 ASKRVRTIAQPRGVA

-645 LLILYSKAHSDREQ
+645 LLLLYSKAHSDREQ

-664 IAGNGFYPLTND
+664 IAGNGFRTLTND

-702 LAYYKG
+702 VAYYNG
-708 DGGKVISSTPLRIT
+708 DGGKMISSTPLRIT

-756 DTGDLNIGR
+756 DAGDLGIGR
-765 YINTCQDGHIL
+765 YIDTCQDGHIL

-782 DGAEPHLFR
+782 DGGEPRLFR
-791 MNGDGSELTQLTHAG
+791 MNGDGSEITQLTAG
-806 IVRAPFCTPDSQK
+806 SVRAPFCTPDSQK
-819 AYFTIRDQADVL
+819 AYFTIRHEADDL

-850 AHTRGSFLLTRD
+850 AHTFRSFLLSRD
-862 AKFAELILV
+862 AKFVGVVVAH
-871 QNLAQSIEIVDLTS
+871 NLAESLEIVDLTAFK
-885 LTIVHRLPMDL
+885 IVHRLPLDL
-896 TYSEGTAPLFSP
+896 SYSEGTSPLFSP
-908 DGKALVDGAISKSGN
+908 DGKAIVDGAISNGGN
-923 TLLYEPIDGSPA
+923 TLRYAPIDGSPA

-968 VVLITDLAGKQPL
+968 VVLISDLAGKKTF

>member
-1 MEKRENIAEQLF
+1 L
-13 GEALELPRERRGAFL
+13 AL
-28 DAACRGIP
+28 AAWRPPLHDGC
-36 EVRSAVESMLAE
+36 V
-48 NDRLRGFLSESPYK
+48 
-62 RAEETT
+62 
-68 VVEVARL
+68 
-75 QELNAGTLLGH
+75 QELSAGTLLGH

-104 EDQKLGRSVA
+104 EDQKLRRFVA
-114 IKMLPEATRSDPV
+114 IKILPEATRSDP
-127 ATERFWREARAASS
+127 AALERFWREARAASS

-150 YELNESGDHPFIVM
+150 HELNESGDQPFIVM

-179 AMPYPKLLDFGV
+179 AMPYPKVLDFGV

-196 LAAAHRK
+196 LDAAHRK

-209 IKPGNIFVSPSGQA
+209 IKPGNIFVSPSGQV

-235 ADSSLASTLV
+235 ADSNLASTLRG
-245 DGGNETEVAGVVFPQ
+245 DGNETVAAQVFAQ
-260 QLLTS
+260 QLTS

-296 VVLYQLATGQHPFI
+296 VVLYELATGQHPFI

-329 ISINPELPLEF
+329 ISVNPELPLEF
-340 ERVLNETLEKDRE
+340 EGVLNNALEKDRE

-360 ELRVDLIRL
+360 ELRVDLKRL
-369 QRQSSG
+369 QRKSSEGHAG
-375 RHASGPIRPD
+375 RPIRPD
-385 AGVVEVAPPTAN
+385 AGVQVGIAPPPAN

-409 VVLVIASLFAWR
+409 AVVVTAGLLGWR
-421 LWPRAT
+421 LWPRPM
-427 PFSSMSVSQ
+427 PFSSMFVSQ
-436 ITNTGTLERIALS
+436 ITNTGTLERIAIS

-482 AFPSQYLGLTFSPD
+482 AYPSQYLGLTFSPD

-567 GSNDQLLYT
+567 SSNDQLLYT
-576 SINKAEAPVWSPR
+576 SIHKTEAPVWSPR
-589 GSEIAWIE
+589 GDEIAWIE
-597 VTGTTTAVVKILDR
+597 ATGTTTAVVTILDR
-611 TSKKVRNIAQPRGAA
+611 ASKRVRTIAQPKGAA

-632 GYSDLAWLADGRH
+632 GYSDLAWLGDDRH
-645 LLILYSKAHSDREQ
+645 LLFLYSKAHSDREQ

-664 IAGNGFYPLTND
+664 IAGNGFRTLTND
-676 VNAYSQLAITADGKT
+676 VNAYSQLAVTADGKT

-708 DGGKVISSTPLRIT
+708 DGGKMISSMPLRIT

-748 TAGTVQPI
+748 NAGTVQPI
-756 DTGDLNIGR
+756 DTGDLDIGR
-765 YINTCQDGHIL
+765 YIDTCQDGYIL

-782 DGAEPHLFR
+782 NAEEPRLFR
-791 MNGDGSELTQLTHAG
+791 MNGDGSEITQLTGAG
-806 IVRAPFCTPDSQK
+806 SARAPFCTPDSQK

-850 AHTRGSFLLTRD
+850 AHTFGSFLLTRD
-862 AKFAELILV
+862 AKFTELILAH
-871 QNLAQSIEIVDLTS
+871 NLTESLDIVDLTS
-885 LTIVHRLPMDL
+885 RRIVHRLPMDL
-896 TYSEGTAPLFSP
+896 SYSEGASPLFSP
-908 DGKALVDGAISKSGN
+908 DGKAIVEGASSKSGN
-923 TLLYEPIDGSPA
+923 TLRYQPIDGSPA
-935 HFMIDPTHNTITDFA
+935 HSMIDPTHNAITDFA

-968 VVLITDLAGKQPL
+968 VVLITDLAGKKPL

>member
-1 MEKRENIAEQLF
+1 
-13 GEALELPRERRGAFL
+13 
-28 DAACRGIP
+28 
-36 EVRSAVESMLAE
+36 MLAV
-48 NDRLRGFLSESPYK
+48 NDRLSGFLSESPYK
-62 RAEETT
+62 KVEETA
-68 VVEVARL
+68 VVGMTRL
-75 QELNAGTLLGH
+75 QELSAGTLLGH
-86 YRVTRRLGRGGMG
+86 YRVTRPLGRGGMG

-127 ATERFWREARAASS
+127 AMERFWREARAASS

-150 YELNESGDHPFIVM
+150 HELNESGDQPFIVM

-172 DKLDYRR
+172 DKLAYGR
-179 AMPYPKLLDFGV
+179 AMPFPKLLDFGV

-235 ADSSLASTLV
+235 ADSSLASTRG
-245 DGGNETEVAGVVFPQ
+245 DDGNETVVAGVPPRQ
-260 QLLTS
+260 PLTS
-265 PGSTLG
+265 PGSAFG

-282 GEALDARSDVFSLG
+282 GEVLDARSDVFSLG
-296 VVLYQLATGQHPFI
+296 VVLYELATGQHPFI
-310 GSTTA
+310 GATTA

-329 ISINPELPLEF
+329 SSVNPELPLEF
-340 ERVLNETLEKDRE
+340 ERVLNEALEKDRE

-360 ELRVDLIRL
+360 ELRVDLKRL
-369 QRQSSG
+369 QRKSSDGQAG
-375 RHASGPIRPD
+375 RPILPD
-385 AGVVEVAPPTAN
+385 AGVQVEIAPPPEN

-409 VVLVIASLFAWR
+409 VAVVTAGLFGWR
-421 LWPRAT
+421 LWPRAV

-436 ITNTGTLERIALS
+436 ITNTGTLEGIALS

-503 RETPDNGVVSR
+503 RDTPDNGRVSR

-527 IVLDVDSA
+527 IVIDVDSA

-546 YLRWTPDRKDQY
+546 YLRWTIDRKDQY

-567 GSNDQLLYT
+567 GTNDQLLYA

-589 GSEIAWIE
+589 GNEIAWIE
-597 VTGTTTAVVKILDR
+597 VTGTTAAAVKILDR
-611 TSKKVRNIAQPRGAA
+611 ASKRIRTVAQPRGIT

-632 GYSDLAWLADGRH
+632 GYSDLAWLPDGRH
-645 LLILYSKAHSDREQ
+645 LLLLYSKAQSDREQ

-664 IAGNGFYPLTND
+664 IAGTGFHTLTND

-702 LAYYKG
+702 LAYYNG
-708 DGGKVISSTPLRIT
+708 DGGKMISSTPLRIT

-756 DTGDLNIGR
+756 DTGDLGIGR
-765 YINTCQDGHIL
+765 YIDTCQDGHIL

-782 DGAEPHLFR
+782 DGGEPRLFR
-791 MNGDGSELTQLTHAG
+791 MNGDGSEITQLTDAG
-806 IVRAPFCTPDSQK
+806 RVRAPFCTPDSQK
-819 AYFTIRDQADVL
+819 AYFTIRSEADDL

-842 GTPRKEFE
+842 RTPRKEFE
-850 AHTRGSFLLTRD
+850 AHTFRSFLLTRD
-862 AKFAELILV
+862 AKFVGLIV
-871 QNLAQSIEIVDLTS
+871 AHNLTESLEIVDLTAFR
-885 LTIVHRLPMDL
+885 IVHRLPLDL
-896 TYSEGTAPLFSP
+896 SSEGTSPLFSP
-908 DGKALVDGAISKSGN
+908 DGKAIVDAAISKGGN
-923 TLLYEPIDGSPA
+923 TLRYQPIDGSPA
-935 HFMIDPTHNTITDFA
+935 HIMIDPTHNTITDFV

-968 VVLITDLAGKQPL
+968 VVLITDLAGKKPL